1 MNKHSPIK
9 QLVSAIMGANLVA
22 TGDCKKFELQNLG
35 QIRIAGNGEW
45 NLTIRADP
53 SAWKAFNLRKV
64 VLRPVAEN

>member
-53 SAWKAFNLRKV
+53 SA
-64 VLRPVAEN
+64 